1 MVRNMVMTSFWCF
14 LLLTSN
20 IFHIF
25 FYWLSVDFEQ
35 VNIRWEV
42 RHSSKGIFHTLELSY
57 SGKTK
62 FSVRK
67 TTSTFGLSTAV
78 TQQFSECV
86 GKKWKSAWVVLS
98 SEIYSC
104 FTIDRIYWKRNPT
117 AIEVLDNPKVL
128 LETGS
133 YILIVKE
140 DSSQWYRMAQLPL
153 NSHIVKTFYSIA
165 FELSYRQ
172 DVL

>member
-1 MVRNMVMTSFWCF
+1 MFGSHDIEGPPLACNFKMVRNMVMTSFWCF

-35 VNIRWEV
+35 VNIRWGV
-42 RHSSKGIFHTLELSY
+42 RHSSKGIFHILELSY

-133 YILIVKE
+133 YILRRF
-140 DSSQWYRMAQLPL
+140 QR
-153 NSHIVKTFYSIA
+153 
-165 FELSYRQ
+165 
-172 DVL
+172 